1 MDWDKG
7 WEGRESRDVLALT
20 LEVPLVI
27 ELILAALVVLPEC
40 FIIS

>member
-20 LEVPLVI
+20 LEVPLAT
-27 ELILAALVVLPEC
+27 ELLLAALVVVPEC
-40 FIIS
+40 LIIS